1 MSSLAQSERASMRSE
16 YSLRSPP
23 LRLYILRRQQQFFS
37 VSSATVAKWRDFRN
51 DHRRL
56 VIGLLVELTQWCP

>member
-1 MSSLAQSERASMRSE
+1 MSSLAQSERASMHLE

-51 DHRRL
+51 DHRR
-56 VIGLLVELTQWCP
+56 